1 MHRIAYKLR
10 VAPQWVVD
18 RPGQSGVALPQVL
31 SLCAALH
38 ERGSLAEASKQL
50 RVSYRHA
57 WGLLRE
63 AGALF
68 GVPLVAMTR
77 GRGAKLTPFGEK
89 LLWAD
94 KRIAARLSPL
104 LDTLA
109 SELQGEL
116 ERVLKASPSLLRIH
130 ASHGF
135 AVEALHETLVADEVP
150 VEVRYIASQEA
161 LASLQKGGCELAGF
175 HVPTGALQTRALQQ
189 YRRLLD
195 AKTLRIINLAT
206 RQQGLIV
213 ARGNPLSIRALKD
226 LARPNVR
233 YINRQSTSGTRIL
246 FDLLLEDE
254 GIDPRRIRG
263 YETAEYTHAA
273 VAAYVGSGMADA
285 AFGVETGAR
294 RFGLDFIPI
303 CVERYFLAC
312 RSEALPTALLAPAL
326 AIMQRPQFKAKVNAL
341 PGYNARDAGS
351 VMTLRQ
357 AFG

>member
-1 MHRIAYKLR
+1 MYKLR
-10 VAPQWVVD
+10 VAPQWIVD

-38 ERGSLAEASKQL
+38 ERGSLVEASKQMS
-50 RVSYRHA
+50 VSYRHA
-57 WGLLRE
+57 WGLLRA

-68 GVPLVAMTR
+68 GVPLVQMTR
-77 GRGAKLTPFGEK
+77 GRGAKLSPFGEK

-109 SELQGEL
+109 SELQAEL
-116 ERVLKASPSLLRIH
+116 ERMLSKSQGMLRIH

-135 AVEALHETLVADEVP
+135 AVEALHETLVADDVA
-150 VEVRYIASQEA
+150 VEVRYVASQDA

-175 HVPTGALQTRALQQ
+175 HLPVGPLQTRALKQ
-189 YRRLLD
+189 YKKLLD
-195 AKTLRIINLAT
+195 AKSLRIINLAT
-206 RQQGLIV
+206 RQQGIIV
-213 ARGNPLSIRALKD
+213 APGNPLKIRALKD
-226 LARPNVR
+226 LVRPSVR

-254 GIDPRRIRG
+254 GIDPRRVQG
-263 YETAEYTHAA
+263 YDTAEYTHAA

-303 CVERYFLAC
+303 TVERYFLAC
-312 RSEALPTALLAPAL
+312 RQDALRSPVLQPAL
-326 AIMQRPQFKAKVNAL
+326 AVMERAQFKAKVNAL